1 MKIGPKLKMLSMF
14 KGQCYV
20 NSNFEVYCE
29 MGLYFVTCF
38 DTKHIT

>member
-20 NSNFEVYCE
+20 YSIVEV
-29 MGLYFVTCF
+29 FVVEL
-38 DTKHIT
+38 DYIL